1 MVGIFLFFIKY
12 FLKKANSFVLYPGQ
26 HSLFYDWH
34 KNALQF
40 GLGSAVITVI
50 LEQPQALPRSAKYKV
65 LSLFFWAFI
74 NNLAFFIRG
83 KCQDLL
89 CANYKEFGWFEFT
102 QRSKHSLKTFSVR
115 ELDSCKTCYMHYARV
130 SWNVSS
136 NGTNI
141 KVWKN
146 QRFLD
151 MSWLILII
159 F

>member
-1 MVGIFLFFIKY
+1 M
-12 FLKKANSFVLYPGQ
+12 A
-26 HSLFYDWH
+26 
-34 KNALQF
+34 
-40 GLGSAVITVI
+40 
-50 LEQPQALPRSAKYKV
+50 
-65 LSLFFWAFI
+65 
-74 NNLAFFIRG
+74 

-102 QRSKHSLKTFSVR
+102 RRSKHSLKTFSVR

-136 NGTNI
+136 IGTNI

-146 QRFLD
+146 QRFLN
-151 MSWLILII
+151 MSCLISIFENKVYIIPIFIKFLTTKVRFKQIIWCLGGDSNVLILLESNPINQNTVLKAWKYNLRSNPCQ